1 MLIVLCVLASFFVS
15 LIVVNIMKLGMKNV
29 QKADEAAAYL
39 SGELNLTNK
48 RDQYIRTTRTRRKIE
63 KDDHESSARSGG
75 GGSGRSGKF

>member
-48 RDQYIRTTRTRRKIE
+48 RDQYIRTTGTRRKIE
-63 KDDHESSARSGG
+63 KDDHESSARGGG